1 MIQLT
6 EKLTRLNK
14 KGEEID
20 ATIYLD
26 RLDSNNLVIK
36 EGEKVLNYFG
46 DVRTALR
53 VSLNYAIKV
62 PKVALSLENM
72 LSVIDGIDKNIK
84 ELRIDCME
92 ETK

>member
-6 EKLTRLNK
+6 EKLTKLNK
-14 KGEEID
+14 EGEEID
-20 ATIYLD
+20 ATIYLA

-36 EGEKVLNYFG
+36 EGKKVLNYFG
-46 DVRTALR
+46 DVRTALK

-62 PKVALSLENM
+62 PSVALSLENM

-84 ELRIDCME
+84 ELRKDCME
-92 ETK
+92 KTK